1 MFYCFQC
8 TNLSPAWLSL
18 IVNILSFLMLLKV
31 QLFFKFPFQIVQ
43 CIETQLILCDDLKS
57 HDSPD
62 FIYLFLQIFIVLFFV
77 DSQVFTYF

>member
-1 MFYCFQC
+1 MSFHLLVYFFNFFQQCFVVFSVQVF
-8 TNLSPAWLSL
+8 LSPAWLSL

-31 QLFFKFPFQIVQ
+31 QLCFKFPFQIVQ

-62 FIYLFLQIFIVLFFV
+62 FIYLF
-77 DSQVFTYF
+77 